1 LETAQLTALGKVEPF
16 PALNSFFRDRSTE
29 SRQTEELRQFMIKN
43 KAGKQVVIMVTHQV
57 NITAIVGTI
66 PDQGDAVVLQ
76 LDDQN
81 WFKSIGQLDPN

>member
-1 LETAQLTALGKVEPF
+1 
-16 PALNSFFRDRSTE
+16 
-29 SRQTEELRQFMIKN
+29 MIKN

-81 WFKSIGQLDPN
+81 WFKSIGQLHPN